1 MKKGRF
7 SKQIKRFS
15 NSNLMGGYIKRFA
28 NLYTILLFV
37 IGTVELVFFVRE
49 SFVTRSNTLRHIIYL
64 SCYLLLFTSSIG
76 SAIFLIAQRKHENNE
91 KLITI
96 IIHIYALVGLVW
108 GVGIS
113 ISDYIGHSE
122 FPVVFFTLI
131 AGAGGL
137 IILNPFIYVPS
148 MFVAGASLLVSMYLI
163 DPTYLTTG
171 NVINMVIIF
180 LVIGIVSW
188 RTCAVAVSD
197 EDTRKWLYKISMI
210 DTLTGL
216 KNENAYYRYLD
227 KLDDA
232 TSKGLIEEYAVI
244 VMDVNGMKHTDD
256 TYGHRFGAHLISCA
270 GRLLPIV
277 FRNCD
282 IFHTGGDEFVCI
294 ITKEFNKLDEYLNT
308 FSETLEYQTVFFEG
322 QELFLSLARGVAIH
336 LDGEKFNDTYQRA
349 DKDMYANKPIIK
361 EKYNIQGR

>member
-1 MKKGRF
+1 MKKDRF

-49 SFVTRSNTLRHIIYL
+49 LFIGRNNQTRHYL
-64 SCYLLLFTSSIG
+64 YLFSYVVLFASSIAN
-76 SAIFLIAQRKHENNE
+76 AIFLITQRKRENNE

-108 GVGIS
+108 AVVIS
-113 ISDYIGHSE
+113 ISDYIGHGE

-148 MFVAGASLLVSMYLI
+148 MFLAVATLIASMYLI
-163 DPTYLTTG
+163 DPSFLTTG
-171 NVINMVIIF
+171 NVINMVILF
-180 LVIGIVSW
+180 VVIATVSW
-188 RTCAVAVSD
+188 RTSAVAVSD
-197 EDTRKWLYKISMI
+197 EDTRNWLYKISMI

-232 TSKGLIEEYAVI
+232 TNKGLIKEYAVI
-244 VMDVNGMKHTDD
+244 VMDVNGMKYTDD

-308 FSETLEYQTVFFEG
+308 FSDTLEYQIVFFEG

-336 LDGEKFNDTYQRA
+336 QDGEKFNETYQRA
-349 DKDMYANKPIIK
+349 DRDMYVNKPIIK